1 MTDRPTKL
9 IRNGT
14 AEFLIFTG
22 QVGEQRIEA
31 CYDEVEP
38 LLSAVTRWRRK

>member
-22 QVGEQRIEA
+22 QVGEPCSA
-31 CYDEVEP
+31 NDETPTSERQ
-38 LLSAVTRWRRK
+38 A